1 MTSEGLG
8 PREVIIDN
16 GATEVVLGKDTYDA
30 WAKSESK
37 SGDTRKPVASASNK
51 LFRFGDNRTKRA
63 LFQGRLP
70 TTVGGFRG
78 GLHGHVVPGGLG
90 TLFADPALGAWRAL
104 LDYRRFP
111 EEGKPQV
118 SVKVPGGGC
127 RARVPVRRSA
137 AGHWVMDL
145 DTTRDEVEFLTA
157 EQEDALL
164 TEEAPEPP
172 ACGLEKDGAVD
183 PARSSAADGPPENS
197 SLFPEPWAS

>member
-16 GATEVVLGKDTYDA
+16 GATEVVLGKETYDA

-37 SGDTRKPVASASNK
+37 SGDTREPTASASTK

-104 LDYRRFP
+104 LETAGFQRR
-111 EEGKPQV
+111 
-118 SVKVPGGGC
+118 
-127 RARVPVRRSA
+127 ANRRS
-137 AGHWVMDL
+137 
-145 DTTRDEVEFLTA
+145 R
-157 EQEDALL
+157 
-164 TEEAPEPP
+164 
-172 ACGLEKDGAVD
+172 
-183 PARSSAADGPPENS
+183 
-197 SLFPEPWAS
+197 

>member
-1 MTSEGLG
+1 MPSEGLG

-16 GATEVVLGKDTYDA
+16 GATEVVLGKETYDA
-30 WAKSESK
+30 WAQSPSK
-37 SGDTRKPVASASNK
+37 SGDTRKPTSSASSK

-63 LFQGRLP
+63 LFQGRLT

-118 SVKVPGGGC
+118 SVKVPGGTC
-127 RARVPVRRSA
+127 RARVPVRRST
-137 AGHWVMDL
+137 AGHWITDL
-145 DTTRDEVEFLTA
+145 DATKEEFEFLTA
-157 EQEDALL
+157 EQEDAQSRSAHRGGSRAAGARAG
-164 TEEAPEPP
+164 ERRR
-172 ACGLEKDGAVD
+172 CGLGQV
-183 PARSSAADGPPENS
+183 RRRGRTT
-197 SLFPEPWAS
+197 